1 MKTVRSMVLISN
13 DPKSKANASQEVIAA
28 FKLAI
33 KNLELTDEVAV
44 STIPEIGMVRNL
56 PLVVIFPEA
65 TVYAPVKPEDVPQL
79 VEEHLFKGREVPD
92 LKEKDPDTLRKIAW
106 LTQRK
111 GTLPA
116 ENRIAL
122 RNVGIIDPESIDD
135 FFAYEGGQAFATALQ
150 MTPDLVVEII
160 KASGLRGRGGAGF
173 PAGIKWDSVR
183 KTPGKKKYVICNAD
197 ESEPGTFK
205 DRVIMEGD
213 PFSIIE
219 AMLIA
224 AYAIGSDEGYIYIR
238 GEYQLALD
246 RVQKAI
252 QQTREY
258 GGLGKNIFG
267 SGFDFDI
274 HIHAGAG
281 AYICGEETAL
291 LESIEGGRG
300 EPRVKPPYPTTSGL
314 WGKPTLIN
322 NVETFANIPPI
333 VLNGAQWFKSFGTPS
348 SPGTKVYTI
357 LGNVN
362 NTGLI
367 EVPMGITLREVIN
380 IYGKGIKG
388 GQFKF
393 AQTGGSSGSIIPASL
408 QDTPMDFDSY
418 RKVGVALGSG
428 ALLICNDSN
437 CIVDSVR
444 VLARFFQEE
453 CCGKCVPCRVG
464 TDQAWKIL
472 TNISEGRGTMEDI
485 AHLEWLSKG
494 LEDFSN
500 CGLGQTAG
508 APIKNMLD
516 HFRAELEAHI
526 KLGVCPTGV
535 CPMS

>member
-1 MKTVRSMVLISN
+1 MKTVRSMVLVSN
-13 DPKSKANASQEVIAA
+13 DIKSKANASQEVIDA
-28 FKLAI
+28 FNLAI
-33 KNLELTDEVAV
+33 KKLDLADEVAV
-44 STIPEIGMVRNL
+44 STIPEVGTVRSL

-65 TVYAPVKPEDVPQL
+65 TVYAPVKPEDVPHL
-79 VEEHLFKGREVPD
+79 VEEHLYKGREVPD
-92 LKEKDPDTLRKIAW
+92 LKVKDADTLRKVAW

-116 ENRIAL
+116 ENKIVL
-122 RNVGIIDPESIDD
+122 KNVGLIDPESIDE

-150 MTPDLVVEII
+150 MTPELVVEVI

-183 KTPGKKKYVICNAD
+183 RTPGKKKYVICNAD

-205 DRVIMEGD
+205 DRIIMEGD
-213 PFSIIE
+213 PFTIIE

-224 AYAIGSDEGYIYIR
+224 GYAVGADEGYIYIR
-238 GEYQLALD
+238 GEYQLALE

-252 QQTREY
+252 QQAREY
-258 GGLGKNIFG
+258 GVLGKDIFG
-267 SGFDFDI
+267 SGFDFDL

-314 WGKPTLIN
+314 WAMPTLIN

-333 VLNGAQWFKSFGTPS
+333 ILNGADWFKSFGTPS

-380 IYGKGIKG
+380 IYGKGTKG

-393 AQTGGSSGSIIPASL
+393 AQTGGSSGSIIPAAL
-408 QDTPMDFDSY
+408 QDTPMDFDSF

-444 VLARFFQEE
+444 VLTRFFQEE

-464 TDQAWKIL
+464 TDQAWKVL
-472 TNISEGRGTMEDI
+472 TDISEGRGKIEDI
-485 AHLEWLSKG
+485 AQLEWLCKG
-494 LEDFSN
+494 MEEFSN

-508 APIKNMLD
+508 TPIKNMLD
-516 HFRAELEAHI
+516 HFRAEVEAHI

>member
-13 DPKSKANASQEVIAA
+13 DPKSKANASQEVITA

-33 KNLELTDEVAV
+33 KNFGLTDEVAV
-44 STIPEIGMVRNL
+44 STIPEIGTVRTL

-65 TVYAPVKPEDVPQL
+65 TVYAPVKPEDVPHL
-79 VEEHLFKGREVPD
+79 VEEHLYKGREVPD
-92 LKEKDPDTLRKIAW
+92 LKVIDPDTLRKITW
-106 LTQRK
+106 LRQRK

-116 ENRIAL
+116 ENRIVL
-122 RNVGIIDPESIDD
+122 GNVGIVDPESIDD

-150 MTPDLVVEII
+150 MAPELIVEII

-173 PAGIKWDSVR
+173 PTGIKWDSVR

-219 AMLIA
+219 SMLIA

-246 RVQKAI
+246 RIQKAI
-252 QQTREY
+252 QQVREY
-258 GGLGKNIFG
+258 GMLGKNIFG
-267 SGFDFDI
+267 SGFNFDI

-300 EPRVKPPYPTTSGL
+300 EPRIKPPYPTTSGL
-314 WGKPTLIN
+314 WGMPTLIN

-333 VLNGAQWFKSFGTPS
+333 VLNGAEWFKSFGTPS

-464 TDQAWKIL
+464 TDQTLKIL
-472 TNISEGRGTMEDI
+472 TNITEGRGTMEDI

-494 LEDFSN
+494 MEDFSN

-508 APIKNMLD
+508 TPIKNMLD

>member
-1 MKTVRSMVLISN
+1 MKTVRSMVLVSN
-13 DPKSKANASQEVIAA
+13 DPKSKANGSQEVIDALN
-28 FKLAI
+28 LAI
-33 KNLELTDEVAV
+33 KNYGLADEVAV
-44 STIPEIGMVRNL
+44 STIPEIGTVRTL

-65 TVYAPVKPEDVPQL
+65 SVYGPVKLGDVPHL
-79 VEEHLFKGREVPD
+79 VEEHLYKGREVPA
-92 LKEKDPDTLRKIAW
+92 LKVQDPDTLRKVAW

-116 ENRIAL
+116 ENHIVL
-122 RNVGIIDPESIDD
+122 KNVGIVDPESIDD

-150 MTPDLVVEII
+150 MTPELIVEVV
-160 KASGLRGRGGAGF
+160 KQSGLRGRGGAGF
-173 PAGIKWDSVR
+173 PVGVKWDAVR
-183 KTPGKKKYVICNAD
+183 KTPGTKKYVICNAD

-224 AYAIGSDEGYIYIR
+224 AYAVGSDEGYIYIR

-252 QQTREY
+252 QQAREY
-258 GGLGKNIFG
+258 GVLGKDIFG

-322 NVETFANIPPI
+322 NVETFANIPAI
-333 VLNGAQWFKSFGTPS
+333 ILNGAQWFKSFGTPS

-367 EVPMGITLREVIN
+367 EVPMGITLREVVN
-380 IYGKGIKG
+380 IYGKGVKG

-408 QDTPMDFDSY
+408 QDTPMDFDSF

-428 ALLICNDSN
+428 ALLICNDTN

-444 VLARFFQEE
+444 VLTRFFQEE

-464 TDQAWKIL
+464 TDQTWKIL
-472 TNISEGRGTMEDI
+472 TNISQGRGAMEDI
-485 AHLEWLSKG
+485 AQLEWLCKG
-494 LEDFSN
+494 MEDFSN

-508 APIKNMLD
+508 TPIKNMLD

-526 KLGVCPTGV
+526 KLGVCPAGV

>member
-1 MKTVRSMVLISN
+1 MKTVRSMVLVSN
-13 DPKSKANASQEVIAA
+13 DIKSKANASQEVIDA
-28 FKLAI
+28 FNLAI
-33 KNLELTDEVAV
+33 KKLDLADEVAV
-44 STIPEIGMVRNL
+44 STIPEVGTVRSL

-65 TVYAPVKPEDVPQL
+65 TVYAPVKPEDVPHL
-79 VEEHLFKGREVPD
+79 VEEHLYKGREVPN
-92 LKEKDPDTLRKIAW
+92 LKVKDADTLRKVAW

-116 ENRIAL
+116 EKKIVL
-122 RNVGIIDPESIDD
+122 KNVGLIDPESIDE

-150 MTPDLVVEII
+150 MTPELVVEVI

-183 KTPGKKKYVICNAD
+183 RTPGKKKYVICNAD

-205 DRVIMEGD
+205 DRIIMEGD
-213 PFSIIE
+213 PFTIIE

-224 AYAIGSDEGYIYIR
+224 GYAVGAGEGYIYIR
-238 GEYQLALD
+238 GEYQLALE

-252 QQTREY
+252 QQAREY
-258 GGLGKNIFG
+258 GVLGKDIFG
-267 SGFDFDI
+267 SGFDFDL

-314 WGKPTLIN
+314 WAMPTLIN

-333 VLNGAQWFKSFGTPS
+333 ILNGADWFKSFGTPS

-380 IYGKGIKG
+380 IYGKGTKG

-393 AQTGGSSGSIIPASL
+393 AQTGGSSGSIIPAAL
-408 QDTPMDFDSY
+408 QDTPMDFDSF

-444 VLARFFQEE
+444 VLTRFFQEE

-464 TDQAWKIL
+464 TDQAWKVL
-472 TNISEGRGTMEDI
+472 TDISEGRGKIEDI
-485 AHLEWLSKG
+485 AQLEWLCKG
-494 LEDFSN
+494 MEEFSN

-508 APIKNMLD
+508 TPIKNMLD
-516 HFRAELEAHI
+516 HFRAEVEAHI

>member
-1 MKTVRSMVLISN
+1 MKTVRSMVLVSN
-13 DPKSKANASQEVIAA
+13 DLKSKANGSQEVIDA
-28 FKLAI
+28 FNLAI
-33 KNLELTDEVAV
+33 KNFGLADEVAV
-44 STIPEIGMVRNL
+44 STIPEIGTVRTL

-65 TVYAPVKPEDVPQL
+65 SVYAPVKPEDVPHL
-79 VEEHLFKGREVPD
+79 VEEHLYKGREVPA
-92 LKEKDPDTLRKIAW
+92 LKVQDPDTLRKVAW

-116 ENRIAL
+116 ENHIVL
-122 RNVGIIDPESIDD
+122 KNVGIIDPESIDD

-150 MTPDLVVEII
+150 MTPELIVEVI
-160 KASGLRGRGGAGF
+160 KQSGLRGRGGAGF
-173 PAGIKWDSVR
+173 PVGVKWDAVQ
-183 KTPGKKKYVICNAD
+183 KTPGTKKYVICNAD

-224 AYAIGSDEGYIYIR
+224 AYAVGSDEGYIYIR

-252 QQTREY
+252 QQAREY
-258 GGLGKNIFG
+258 GVLGKNIFG

-322 NVETFANIPPI
+322 NVETFANIPAI
-333 VLNGAQWFKSFGTPS
+333 ILNGAQWFKSFGTPS

-367 EVPMGITLREVIN
+367 EVPMGITLREVVN
-380 IYGKGIKG
+380 IYGKGVKG

-408 QDTPMDFDSY
+408 QDTPMDFDSF

-428 ALLICNDSN
+428 ALLICNDTN

-444 VLARFFQEE
+444 VLTRFFQEE

-464 TDQAWKIL
+464 TDQTWKIL
-472 TNISEGRGTMEDI
+472 TNISHGRGTMEDL
-485 AHLEWLSKG
+485 AQLEWLCKG
-494 LEDFSN
+494 MEDFSN

-508 APIKNMLD
+508 TPIKNMLD

>member
-1 MKTVRSMVLISN
+1 MKTVRSMVLVSH
-13 DPKSKANASQEVIAA
+13 DQKSKANASQEVIDA
-28 FKLAI
+28 LQSAI
-33 KNLELTDEVAV
+33 KSLDLSDEVAV
-44 STIPEIGMVRNL
+44 ASIPEIGNVRNL
-56 PLVVIFPEA
+56 PLVVILPEA
-65 TVYAPVKPEDVPQL
+65 TVYAPVKPEDVPHL
-79 VEEHLFKGREVPD
+79 VEEHLYKGREVAA
-92 LKEKDPDTLRKIAW
+92 LKVTDNDTLRKIAW

-116 ENRIAL
+116 ESKIVL
-122 RNVGIIDPESIDD
+122 RNVGIVDPENIDD
-135 FFAYEGGQAFATALQ
+135 FLAYEGGQAFALTLE
-150 MTPDLVVEII
+150 MTPELVVEII
-160 KASGLRGRGGAGF
+160 KESGLRGRGGAGF
-173 PAGIKWDSVR
+173 PAGIKWEAVR
-183 KTPGKKKYVICNAD
+183 KAPGTKKYVICNAD

-205 DRVIMEGD
+205 DRVILEGD
-213 PFSIIE
+213 PFTIIE

-224 AYAIGSDEGYIYIR
+224 AYAVGADEGYIYIR
-238 GEYQLALD
+238 GEYQLALE
-246 RVQKAI
+246 RVEKAI
-252 QQTREY
+252 HQAREY
-258 GGLGKNIFG
+258 GVLGKNIFG

-367 EVPMGITLREVIN
+367 EVPMGITLREVIS
-380 IYGKGIKG
+380 IYGKGIKA

-428 ALLICNDSN
+428 ALLICNDTN

-444 VLARFFQEE
+444 VLTRFFQEE

-464 TDQAWKIL
+464 TEQTWKIL
-472 TNISEGRGTMEDI
+472 TNISEGRGKMEDL
-485 AHLEWLSKG
+485 AHLEWLCKG
-494 LEDFSN
+494 MEDFSN

-508 APIKNMLD
+508 TPIRNMLD

-535 CPMS
+535 CPMG

>member
-44 STIPEIGMVRNL
+44 STIPEIGTVRNL

-65 TVYAPVKPEDVPQL
+65 TVYAPVKPEDVPHL
-79 VEEHLFKGREVPD
+79 VEEHLFKGREVPN
-92 LKEKDPDTLRKIAW
+92 LKVKDPDTLRKIAW

-116 ENRIAL
+116 ENRIVL
-122 RNVGIIDPESIDD
+122 RNVGIVDPESIDD

-150 MTPDLVVEII
+150 MTPELVVEII

-183 KTPGKKKYVICNAD
+183 KTLGKKKYVICNAD

-246 RVQKAI
+246 RVQIAI
-252 QQTREY
+252 QQAREY

-314 WGKPTLIN
+314 WGMPTLIN

-464 TDQAWKIL
+464 TDQVWKIL

-526 KLGVCPTGV
+526 KLSVCPTGV

>member
-1 MKTVRSMVLISN
+1 MKTVRSMVLVSN
-13 DPKSKANASQEVIAA
+13 DQKSKANSSQEVIDA
-28 FKLAI
+28 FNLAI
-33 KNLELTDEVAV
+33 KNLGLSDEVAV
-44 STIPEIGMVRNL
+44 ATIPEIGNIRSV

-65 TVYAPVKPEDVPQL
+65 TVYAPVRPEDVQYL
-79 VEEHLFKGREVPD
+79 VEEHLYKGREVPE
-92 LKEKDPDTLRKIAW
+92 LKVKDAETLRKVAW

-116 ENRIAL
+116 ENHIVL
-122 RNVGIIDPESIDD
+122 RNVGIGDPESIDD
-135 FFAYEGGQAFATALQ
+135 FFAYEGGQAFATAVQ
-150 MTPDLVVEII
+150 MTPELLVEII
-160 KASGLRGRGGAGF
+160 KDSGLRGRGGAGF
-173 PAGIKWDSVR
+173 PAGIKWDAVR
-183 KTPGKKKYVICNAD
+183 KAPGKKKYIICNAD

-205 DRVIMEGD
+205 DRIIMEGD
-213 PFSIIE
+213 PFTIIE

-224 AYAIGSDEGYIYIR
+224 GYAVGSDEGYVYIR

-246 RVQKAI
+246 RVEKAI
-252 QQTREY
+252 QQAREY
-258 GGLGKNIFG
+258 GVLGKNIFNT
-267 SGFDFDI
+267 GFDFDI

-291 LESIEGGRG
+291 LEAIEGGRG
-300 EPRVKPPYPTTSGL
+300 EPRIKPPYPTTSGL
-314 WGKPTLIN
+314 WGMPTLIN

-333 VLNGAQWFKSFGTPS
+333 VLNGANWYKSFGTPS

-362 NTGLI
+362 KTGLI

-380 IYGKGIKG
+380 IYGKGLKG

-408 QDTPMDFDSY
+408 QDTPMDFDSFK
-418 RKVGVALGSG
+418 KVGVALGSG

-437 CIVDSVR
+437 CIVDAVR
-444 VLARFFQEE
+444 VLTRFFQVE

-472 TNISEGRGTMEDI
+472 TNISQGRGTMEDLT
-485 AHLEWLSKG
+485 HLEWLCKG
-494 LEDFSN
+494 MEDFSN

-508 APIKNMLD
+508 MPVKNMLE
-516 HFRAELEAHI
+516 HFRGELEAHI
-526 KLGVCPTGV
+526 KLGVCPTGI

>member
-44 STIPEIGMVRNL
+44 STIPEIGTVRNL

-65 TVYAPVKPEDVPQL
+65 TVYAPVKPEDVPHL
-79 VEEHLFKGREVPD
+79 VEEHLFKGREVPN
-92 LKEKDPDTLRKIAW
+92 LKVKDPDTLRKIAW

-116 ENRIAL
+116 ENRIVL
-122 RNVGIIDPESIDD
+122 RNVGIVDPESIDD

-150 MTPDLVVEII
+150 MTPELVVEII

-219 AMLIA
+219 PMLIA

-246 RVQKAI
+246 RVQIAI
-252 QQTREY
+252 QQAREY

-314 WGKPTLIN
+314 WGMPTLIN

-464 TDQAWKIL
+464 TDQVWKIL

-526 KLGVCPTGV
+526 KLSVCPTGV

>member
-1 MKTVRSMVLISN
+1 MKTVRSMVLVSH
-13 DPKSKANASQEVIAA
+13 DQKSKANASQEVIDALHA
-28 FKLAI
+28 AI
-33 KNLELTDEVAV
+33 KSLDLSDEVAV
-44 STIPEIGMVRNL
+44 ASIPEIGNVRNL
-56 PLVVIFPEA
+56 PLVVILPEA
-65 TVYAPVKPEDVPQL
+65 TVYAPVKPEDVPHL
-79 VEEHLFKGREVPD
+79 VEEHLYKGREVAT
-92 LKEKDPDTLRKIAW
+92 LKVTDNDTLRKIAW

-116 ENRIAL
+116 ESKIVL
-122 RNVGIIDPESIDD
+122 RNVGIVDPENIDD
-135 FFAYEGGQAFATALQ
+135 FLAYEGGQAFALALE
-150 MTPDLVVEII
+150 MTPELVVEII
-160 KASGLRGRGGAGF
+160 KESGLRGRGGAGF
-173 PAGIKWDSVR
+173 PAGIKWEAVR
-183 KTPGKKKYVICNAD
+183 KAPGTKKYVICNAD

-205 DRVIMEGD
+205 DRVILEGD
-213 PFSIIE
+213 PFTIIE

-224 AYAIGSDEGYIYIR
+224 AYAVGADEGYIYIR
-238 GEYQLALD
+238 GEYQLALE
-246 RVQKAI
+246 RVEKAI
-252 QQTREY
+252 HQAREY
-258 GGLGKNIFG
+258 GVLGKNIFG

-314 WGKPTLIN
+314 RGKPTLIN

-367 EVPMGITLREVIN
+367 EVPMGITLREVIS
-380 IYGKGIKG
+380 IYGKGIKD

-428 ALLICNDSN
+428 ALLICNDTN

-444 VLARFFQEE
+444 VLTRFFQEE

-464 TDQAWKIL
+464 TEQTWKIL
-472 TNISEGRGTMEDI
+472 TNISEGRGKMEDL
-485 AHLEWLSKG
+485 AHLEWLCKG
-494 LEDFSN
+494 MEDFSN

-508 APIKNMLD
+508 TPIRNMLD

-535 CPMS
+535 CPMG

>member
-1 MKTVRSMVLISN
+1 MKTVRSMVLVSN
-13 DPKSKANASQEVIAA
+13 DPKSKANGSQEVIDALN
-28 FKLAI
+28 LAI
-33 KNLELTDEVAV
+33 KNYGLADEVAV
-44 STIPEIGMVRNL
+44 STIPEIGTVRTL

-65 TVYAPVKPEDVPQL
+65 SVYGPVKLGDVPHL
-79 VEEHLFKGREVPD
+79 VEEHLYKGREVPA
-92 LKEKDPDTLRKIAW
+92 LKVQDADTLRKVAW

-116 ENRIAL
+116 ENHIVL
-122 RNVGIIDPESIDD
+122 KNVGIVDPESIDD

-150 MTPDLVVEII
+150 MTPELIVEVI
-160 KASGLRGRGGAGF
+160 KQSGLRGRGGAGF
-173 PAGIKWDSVR
+173 PVGVKWDAVR
-183 KTPGKKKYVICNAD
+183 KTPGTKKYVICNAD

-224 AYAIGSDEGYIYIR
+224 AYAVGSDEGYIYIR

-252 QQTREY
+252 QQAREY
-258 GGLGKNIFG
+258 GVLGKNIFG

-314 WGKPTLIN
+314 CGKPTLIN
-322 NVETFANIPPI
+322 NVETFANIPAI
-333 VLNGAQWFKSFGTPS
+333 ILNGAQWFKSFGTPS

-367 EVPMGITLREVIN
+367 EVPMGITLREVVN
-380 IYGKGIKG
+380 IYGKGVKG

-408 QDTPMDFDSY
+408 QDTPMDFDSF

-428 ALLICNDSN
+428 ALLICNDTN

-444 VLARFFQEE
+444 VLTRFFQEE

-464 TDQAWKIL
+464 TDQTWKIL
-472 TNISEGRGTMEDI
+472 TNISHGRGTMEDL
-485 AHLEWLSKG
+485 AQLEWLCKG
-494 LEDFSN
+494 MEDFSN

-508 APIKNMLD
+508 TPIKNMLD

>member
-44 STIPEIGMVRNL
+44 STIPEIGTVRNL

-65 TVYAPVKPEDVPQL
+65 TVYAPVKPEDVPHL
-79 VEEHLFKGREVPD
+79 VEEHLFKGREVPN
-92 LKEKDPDTLRKIAW
+92 LKVKDPDTLRKIAW

-116 ENRIAL
+116 ENRIVL
-122 RNVGIIDPESIDD
+122 RNVGIVDPESIDD

-150 MTPDLVVEII
+150 MTPELVVEII

-246 RVQKAI
+246 RVQIAI
-252 QQTREY
+252 QQAREY

-314 WGKPTLIN
+314 WGMPTLIN

-464 TDQAWKIL
+464 TDQVWKIL

-526 KLGVCPTGV
+526 KLSVCPTGV

>member
-1 MKTVRSMVLISN
+1 MKTVRSMVLVSH
-13 DPKSKANASQEVIAA
+13 DQKSKANASQEVIDA
-28 FKLAI
+28 LQSAI
-33 KNLELTDEVAV
+33 KSLDLSDEVAV
-44 STIPEIGMVRNL
+44 ASIPEIGNVRNL
-56 PLVVIFPEA
+56 PLVVILPEA
-65 TVYAPVKPEDVPQL
+65 TVYAPVKPEDVPHL
-79 VEEHLFKGREVPD
+79 VEEHLYKGREVAA
-92 LKEKDPDTLRKIAW
+92 LKVTDNDTLRKIAW

-116 ENRIAL
+116 ESKIVL
-122 RNVGIIDPESIDD
+122 RNVGIVDPENIDD
-135 FFAYEGGQAFATALQ
+135 FLAYEGGQAFALALE
-150 MTPDLVVEII
+150 MTPELVVEII
-160 KASGLRGRGGAGF
+160 KESGLRGRGGAGF
-173 PAGIKWDSVR
+173 PAGIKWEAVR
-183 KTPGKKKYVICNAD
+183 KAPGTKKYVICNAD

-205 DRVIMEGD
+205 DRVILEGD
-213 PFSIIE
+213 PFTIIE

-224 AYAIGSDEGYIYIR
+224 AYAVGADEGYIYIR
-238 GEYQLALD
+238 GEYQLALE
-246 RVQKAI
+246 RVEKAI
-252 QQTREY
+252 HQAREY
-258 GGLGKNIFG
+258 GVLGKNIFG

-367 EVPMGITLREVIN
+367 EVPMGITLREVIS
-380 IYGKGIKG
+380 IYGKGIKDW
-388 GQFKF
+388 QFKF

-428 ALLICNDSN
+428 ALLICNDTN

-444 VLARFFQEE
+444 VLTRFFQEE

-464 TDQAWKIL
+464 TEQTWKIL
-472 TNISEGRGTMEDI
+472 TNISEGRGKMEDL
-485 AHLEWLSKG
+485 AHLEWLCKG
-494 LEDFSN
+494 MEDFSN

-508 APIKNMLD
+508 TPIRNMLD

-535 CPMS
+535 CPMG

>member
-1 MKTVRSMVLISN
+1 MKTVRSMVLVSN
-13 DPKSKANASQEVIAA
+13 DLKSKANASQEVIDA
-28 FKLAI
+28 FNLAI
-33 KNLELTDEVAV
+33 KKLDLTDEVAV
-44 STIPEIGMVRNL
+44 STIPEVGTVRSL

-65 TVYAPVKPEDVPQL
+65 TVYAPVKPEDVPHL
-79 VEEHLFKGREVPD
+79 VEEHLYKGREVPD
-92 LKEKDPDTLRKIAW
+92 LKVKDADTLRKVAW

-116 ENRIAL
+116 ESKIVL
-122 RNVGIIDPESIDD
+122 RNVGVIDPESIDE

-150 MTPDLVVEII
+150 MTPELVVEVI

-183 KTPGKKKYVICNAD
+183 RTPGKKKYVICNAD

-205 DRVIMEGD
+205 DRIIMEGD
-213 PFSIIE
+213 PFTIIE
-219 AMLIA
+219 SMLIA
-224 AYAIGSDEGYIYIR
+224 GYAVGANEGYIYIR
-238 GEYQLALD
+238 GEYQLALE

-252 QQTREY
+252 QQAREY
-258 GGLGKNIFG
+258 GVLGKDIFG
-267 SGFDFDI
+267 SGFDFDL

-314 WGKPTLIN
+314 WGMPTLIN

-333 VLNGAQWFKSFGTPS
+333 ILNGADWFKSFGTPS

-393 AQTGGSSGSIIPASL
+393 AQTGGSSGSIIPAAL

-444 VLARFFQEE
+444 VLTRFFQEE

-464 TDQAWKIL
+464 TDQAWKVL
-472 TNISEGRGTMEDI
+472 TDISEGRGKIEDL
-485 AHLEWLSKG
+485 AQLEWLCKG
-494 LEDFSN
+494 MEEFSN

-508 APIKNMLD
+508 TPIKNMLD
-516 HFRAELEAHI
+516 HFRAEVEAHI

>member
-1 MKTVRSMVLISN
+1 MKTVRSMVLVSH
-13 DPKSKANASQEVIAA
+13 DQKSKANASQEVIDA
-28 FKLAI
+28 LQSAI
-33 KNLELTDEVAV
+33 KSLDLSDEVAV
-44 STIPEIGMVRNL
+44 ASIPEIGNVRNL
-56 PLVVIFPEA
+56 PLVVILPEA
-65 TVYAPVKPEDVPQL
+65 TVYAPVKPEDVPHL
-79 VEEHLFKGREVPD
+79 VEEHLYKGREVAT
-92 LKEKDPDTLRKIAW
+92 LKVTDNDTLRKIAW

-116 ENRIAL
+116 ESKIVL
-122 RNVGIIDPESIDD
+122 RNVGIVDPENIDD
-135 FFAYEGGQAFATALQ
+135 FLAYEGGQAFALTLE
-150 MTPDLVVEII
+150 MTPELVVEII
-160 KASGLRGRGGAGF
+160 KESGLRGRGGAGF
-173 PAGIKWDSVR
+173 PAGIKWEAVR
-183 KTPGKKKYVICNAD
+183 KAPGTKKYVICNAD

-205 DRVIMEGD
+205 DRVILEGD
-213 PFSIIE
+213 PFTIIE

-224 AYAIGSDEGYIYIR
+224 AYAVGADEGYIYIR
-238 GEYQLALD
+238 GEYQLALE
-246 RVQKAI
+246 RVEKAI
-252 QQTREY
+252 HQAREY
-258 GGLGKNIFG
+258 GVLGKNIFG

-367 EVPMGITLREVIN
+367 EVPMGITLREVIS
-380 IYGKGIKG
+380 IYGKGIKA

-428 ALLICNDSN
+428 ALLICNDTN

-444 VLARFFQEE
+444 VLTRFFQEE

-464 TDQAWKIL
+464 TEQTWKIL
-472 TNISEGRGTMEDI
+472 TNISEGRGKMEDL
-485 AHLEWLSKG
+485 AHLEWLCKG
-494 LEDFSN
+494 MEDFSN

-508 APIKNMLD
+508 TPIRNMLD

-535 CPMS
+535 CPMG

>member
-44 STIPEIGMVRNL
+44 STIPEIGTVRNL

-65 TVYAPVKPEDVPQL
+65 TVYAPVKPEDVPHL
-79 VEEHLFKGREVPD
+79 VEEHLFKGREVPN
-92 LKEKDPDTLRKIAW
+92 LKVKDPDTLRKIAW

-116 ENRIAL
+116 ENRIVL
-122 RNVGIIDPESIDD
+122 RNVGIVDPESIDD

-150 MTPDLVVEII
+150 ITPELVVEII

-183 KTPGKKKYVICNAD
+183 KTLGKKKYVICNAD

-246 RVQKAI
+246 RVQIAI
-252 QQTREY
+252 QQAREY

-314 WGKPTLIN
+314 WGMPTLIN

-464 TDQAWKIL
+464 TDQVWKIL

-526 KLGVCPTGV
+526 KLSVCPTGV